1 MSSYQVTWRTKA
13 GKVEAAFTEADNAA
27 HAQQIIERHYG
38 WRLKEVV
45 VITELDFDINELET
59 K

>member
-1 MSSYQVTWRTKA
+1 MSSYRVTWRAKA

-27 HAQQIIERHYG
+27 HAQHIIERHYSL
-38 WRLKEVV
+38 RLKEVV
-45 VITELDFDINELET
+45 AITELDFDINELET